1 MTAKNPAPQVV
12 SLDERARQ
20 RRDALPEPTP
30 FELFGVSF
38 TLPPIK
44 SLPMDVQER
53 IAGNDIEMFRITVGK
68 EKVEEMIAA
77 GFQVSD
83 IELIIEEWQ
92 ERSGVKPGESSA
104 SPTS

>member
-1 MTAKNPAPQVV
+1 MTTKSPAPQVV

-20 RRDALPEPTP
+20 RRDALPEPTA
-30 FELFGVSF
+30 FELFGVGF

-53 IAGNDIEMFRITVGK
+53 IAGNDTEMFRLVVGDD
-68 EKVEEMIAA
+68 KVKEMIAA
-77 GFQVSD
+77 GFQVTD
-83 IELIIEEWQ
+83 VELILEEWQ

>member
-1 MTAKNPAPQVV
+1 MTVKNPAPEVV

-20 RRDALPEPTP
+20 RRDALPAPTP

-53 IAGNDIEMFRITVGK
+53 IAGNDTEMFRLVVGD
-68 EKVEEMIAA
+68 EKVKEMIAA
-77 GFQVSD
+77 GFQVTD
-83 IELIIEEWQ
+83 IELILEEWQ